1 MATTT
6 PPAQPVHSAASDTSD
21 TYKELAVKLERFLV
35 LQELAGEYEK
45 LKKELKP
52 VFKGTPSVEIGDFE
66 VTGSFVTMPPR
77 NMPEVTYWNMKVE
90 RKQAYTLEIGQKGG
104 ADAVAGE

>member
-6 PPAQPVHSAASDTSD
+6 PPAQPVHSAASD

-52 VFKGTPSVEIGDFE
+52 VFKGVPAIEIGDFE
-66 VTGSFVTMPPR
+66 VTGGYVTMPSR
-77 NMPEVTYWNMKVE
+77 NMPEVTYWNMKVK

>member
-1 MATTT
+1 
-6 PPAQPVHSAASDTSD
+6 
-21 TYKELAVKLERFLV
+21 
-35 LQELAGEYEK
+35 
-45 LKKELKP
+45 
-52 VFKGTPSVEIGDFE
+52 
-66 VTGSFVTMPPR
+66 MPPR